1 MKILQK
7 SKKKQEGY
15 LMKIRTLRANEIELR
30 VGMIKENGCSLLLY
44 KDARVDMK
52 ILDEVYGPHGWQRK
66 HEVINGNLFCTIEV
80 WDDEKKQWIS
90 KQDVGVESYT
100 EKEKGQAS
108 DAFKRA
114 GFNVGIGRELYTA
127 PFIWI
132 NLNENEVYQRN
143 GKYYLHPNIKFKVKE
158 IDYNEDREI
167 NKLVIVDNKGRIRY
181 DLGKYV
187 NNTVEAKATEEQM
200 KEYVRLTKELTDLN
214 HFDYTKFMQH
224 IKKTYGVNNVA
235 ELSSADMEAN
245 LELFRKTLAKLRQR

>member
-1 MKILQK
+1 
-7 SKKKQEGY
+7 
-15 LMKIRTLRANEIELR
+15 MKIRTLRANEIELR

-132 NLNENEVYQRN
+132 NLNKNEVYQRN
-143 GKYYLHPNIKFKVKE
+143 GKYYLHPSIKFEVKE
-158 IDYNEDREI
+158 IDYNKDREI
-167 NKLVIVDNKGRIRY
+167 NKLVIVDNRGRIRY